1 MSTLIKFDD
10 GLNSRKSGLNK
21 TNSRSHFLK
30 KPQVSFHPNL
40 YFNKFVVKNVQTQK
54 HLGLKLDKNLSFK
67 EHLKD
72 KLAKVNRVIRVL
84 KKLSRFLPC
93 RSLITLYKS
102 FICPH
107 VDYAI
112 IISDQAN
119 NLNLCNKIET
129 CQYNGTL
136 AITGVIMGSL
146 KERLY

>member
-1 MSTLIKFDD
+1 M
-10 GLNSRKSGLNK
+10 
-21 TNSRSHFLK
+21 
-30 KPQVSFHPNL
+30 
-40 YFNKFVVKNVQTQK
+40 QTQK
-54 HLGLKLDKNLSFK
+54 HLGLKLDKNLSFEK
-67 EHLKD
+67 HLKD
-72 KLAKVNRVIRVL
+72 NLAKVDRVIRVL
-84 KKLSRFLPC
+84 KKLSRFLPR

-107 VDYAI
+107 LDSGN